1 MGSGGKKPDL
11 PPCVKGGAPRARGV
25 MGRPIDQ
32 SGHRDYDP
40 SWMRSVGIKALK
52 AHLSRYIDLVK
63 KGEVVLVTDR
73 DEVVAEIRLPS
84 QLAPSNVS
92 RWDLALQE
100 EARRGSVV
108 LAKNKQSRL
117 PASAAPASDSDESQ
131 EILAELREDRF

>member
-73 DEVVAEIRLPS
+73 DEVVAELRLPS
-84 QLAPSNVS
+84 RMATSRS
-92 RWDLALQE
+92 RWDAALEE
-100 EARRGSVV
+100 EARRGSVR
-108 LAKNKQSRL
+108 LAKRKKSLLTGPPEPNPSPVDMQK
-117 PASAAPASDSDESQ
+117 
-131 EILAELREDRF
+131 ILDELREDRF

>member
-1 MGSGGKKPDL
+1 MS
-11 PPCVKGGAPRARGV
+11 V
-25 MGRPIDQ
+25 PIDH
-32 SGHRDYDP
+32 GDHRDYHGGD
-40 SWMRSVGIKALK
+40 MRSVGIKALK

-73 DEVVAEIRLPS
+73 DEVVAELRLPS
-84 QLAPSNVS
+84 QLAPSKVS

-117 PASAAPASDSDESQ
+117 PAPAAPASDSDESQ